1 MGTLVQLVLA
11 NMTVTLLVA
20 GVLAAGLAIAL
31 KRGPVTQGRV
41 AEALLAYFVLC
52 SIGIGYLYNFVVHA
66 FFGEMVARFIGWAD
80 SPFQLEVAYASLGF
94 AAVGFFAFKNT
105 LAVRVAAILGPSL
118 FLWGAAGG
126 HIYQMVTAA
135 NFAPGNAG
143 SVLYT
148 DILLP
153 VIGFTLLWFKWQADS
168 KLARPS
174 SSRPRVVGT
183 WLQRLC
189 CPNSFT

>member
-1 MGTLVQLVLA
+1 METLITAALKNSTVMLLVLG
-11 NMTVTLLVA
+11 LVA
-20 GVLAAGLAIAL
+20 AGIAIAR
-31 KRGPVTQGRV
+31 KPGPITHARV
-41 AEALLAYFVLC
+41 AEELLAYFVLF
-52 SIGIGYLYNFVVHA
+52 SVGISYLYNFAIHA

-105 LAVRVAAILGPSL
+105 LAVRFAAILGPSL

-126 HIYQMVTAA
+126 HIYQMITAH

-143 SVLYT
+143 SILYT

-153 VIGFTLLWFKWQADS
+153 GIGFTLLWLKWKAGTAPQSAF
-168 KLARPS
+168 ARA
-174 SSRPRVVGT
+174 VGT
-183 WLQRLC
+183 
-189 CPNSFT
+189 